1 MARDARV
8 ELDWA
13 AGLNSF
19 RLGWGELARLQEACD
34 AGPFVVLNRLQA
46 GMWRV
51 EDISSV
57 IRFGLIGGGLDPA
70 KAMKLTRDYVEA
82 RPPMENLLLA
92 EAILSAACFGVS
104 DEILGKAEAADQGSV
119 STTSRT
125 ESSGSPPS
133 TEPEPS

>member
-13 AGLNSF
+13 GGLNSF

-82 RPPMENLLLA
+82 RPPMETLLLA

-104 DEILGKAEAADQGSV
+104 DEMLGKAKAADQGSV